1 MKKLLTILA
10 LLLSTLAVAADPV
23 QNGTVTNDV
32 YILVNA
38 EGKRLITNVKPFPKG
53 YTVVETIRDGAIIK
67 KDK

>member
-10 LLLSTLAVAADPV
+10 LLLSTLAVAAD
-23 QNGTVTNDV
+23 QNEKVTNDV

-38 EGKRLITNVKPFPKG
+38 EGKRLITNVTPFPKG
-53 YTVVETIRDGAIIK
+53 YILVETIRDGAIIK